1 MKNIKYIS
9 ASAGSGKTYTLT
21 KTLAEAIKKG
31 DVEPENVI
39 LTTFTKVAA
48 AEFKEKAK
56 EMLYGQGLIEE
67 ADRLDQALIGTIHSV
82 AKAFIQKYW
91 YILGLSPKINAIAE
105 NDLEFFKNQSLLNL
119 LEEEELSF
127 LNAFAE
133 EFSIKKLM
141 STRIDYDFWKTD
153 LWRILEFSKNYGI
166 TDYAAS
172 IGYSKD
178 VTASLVEAFHH
189 IKVDKDALEDI
200 LNKAKVLNE
209 AHDSENQQKI
219 RFRINSWQ
227 RNLPEADSSSFKYA
241 KESLALLEELPWD
254 ELLDDKNAFAESLGN
269 LYSSEEVR
277 NLLNKYID
285 LMFALAARWAGQYS
299 DYKKEHHLIDFSDME
314 TYFCALLDNDEVA
327 ADIKAS
333 YKYVFVDEFQDCSPM
348 QVKIFSKL
356 SDIVEHSVWV
366 GDKKQAIYAFR
377 GSDTELTSAVMDEI
391 KENEKRGL
399 NSCSTD
405 FLDKS
410 WRSLPAIVG
419 FTNAVFAYGFG
430 KTDAEGRREVCLEA
444 QRKDGE
450 GQVGFWW
457 IVDGKKEDRIKTLA
471 RNIISLINGGEKTS
485 DIAVLARKNDE
496 LRDVAA
502 ALREYK
508 VPVYIDEDGLS
519 GADTVSLVSSLLQ
532 LVADETAELPKAQIA
547 FLTEADYKL
556 GKILDDKIAFNA
568 AAKNKSPYYNEIPL
582 VKKILEGRSKYKNQ
596 SLSAMVESI
605 IIELDLYSLAKKL
618 NDAAD
623 TTKLLHAII
632 DSAAEYEAHCELM
645 HLPVSIM
652 GFVTYLGEQGLSVSG
667 STDGVQFFTYH
678 KSKGLEWKNVIILGC
693 EKDFLEEK
701 ALIKHNFFGT
711 QLVKLPQ
718 AAGDKLNPEV
728 RISLLPNLFSGNSK
742 IAAEWM
748 NKILGGERYG
758 YMVMKEIE
766 EMKRLM
772 YVAMTRPRDRLILA
786 LNGKGRNPK
795 PLVAFQKMGF
805 CVPSKF
811 DDSPCDLFGVGFPVN
826 RLPSAEP
833 EIQYSCEQAADT
845 ILCISAESKK
855 VLPLRDLQPSG
866 FQGGKVDAEICAS
879 ISPVSLEGSYDSA
892 ALGTCIH
899 DIFCVA
905 ELKSEAEIAEMVK
918 SRGFE
923 KNIPRCGEIKKSWS
937 ELTKFLCERYGK
949 AGKQFHEMAFKYQAS
964 SSQIMTGSM
973 DFVWECA
980 DGLVLVD
987 FKTFPGRK
995 EDLLDENGRY
1005 YVGKY
1010 KGQLECYRN
1019 ALESAGKK
1027 VIASLLFYPVV
1038 GVIVK
1043 L

>member
-227 RNLPEADSSSFKYA
+227 RNLPEADRSSFKYA

-419 FTNAVFAYGFG
+419 FTNVVFAYGFG
-430 KTDAEGRREVCLEA
+430 KTDAEGRR
-444 QRKDGE
+444 
-450 GQVGFWW
+450 
-457 IVDGKKEDRIKTLA
+457 
-471 RNIISLINGGEKTS
+471 
-485 DIAVLARKNDE
+485 
-496 LRDVAA
+496 
-502 ALREYK
+502 
-508 VPVYIDEDGLS
+508 
-519 GADTVSLVSSLLQ
+519 
-532 LVADETAELPKAQIA
+532 
-547 FLTEADYKL
+547 
-556 GKILDDKIAFNA
+556 
-568 AAKNKSPYYNEIPL
+568 
-582 VKKILEGRSKYKNQ
+582 
-596 SLSAMVESI
+596 
-605 IIELDLYSLAKKL
+605 
-618 NDAAD
+618 
-623 TTKLLHAII
+623 
-632 DSAAEYEAHCELM
+632 
-645 HLPVSIM
+645 
-652 GFVTYLGEQGLSVSG
+652 
-667 STDGVQFFTYH
+667 
-678 KSKGLEWKNVIILGC
+678 
-693 EKDFLEEK
+693 
-701 ALIKHNFFGT
+701 
-711 QLVKLPQ
+711 
-718 AAGDKLNPEV
+718 
-728 RISLLPNLFSGNSK
+728 
-742 IAAEWM
+742 
-748 NKILGGERYG
+748 
-758 YMVMKEIE
+758 
-766 EMKRLM
+766 
-772 YVAMTRPRDRLILA
+772 
-786 LNGKGRNPK
+786 
-795 PLVAFQKMGF
+795 
-805 CVPSKF
+805 
-811 DDSPCDLFGVGFPVN
+811 
-826 RLPSAEP
+826 
-833 EIQYSCEQAADT
+833 
-845 ILCISAESKK
+845 
-855 VLPLRDLQPSG
+855 
-866 FQGGKVDAEICAS
+866 
-879 ISPVSLEGSYDSA
+879 
-892 ALGTCIH
+892 
-899 DIFCVA
+899 
-905 ELKSEAEIAEMVK
+905 
-918 SRGFE
+918 
-923 KNIPRCGEIKKSWS
+923 
-937 ELTKFLCERYGK
+937 
-949 AGKQFHEMAFKYQAS
+949 
-964 SSQIMTGSM
+964 
-973 DFVWECA
+973 
-980 DGLVLVD
+980 
-987 FKTFPGRK
+987 
-995 EDLLDENGRY
+995 
-1005 YVGKY
+1005 
-1010 KGQLECYRN
+1010 
-1019 ALESAGKK
+1019 
-1027 VIASLLFYPVV
+1027 
-1038 GVIVK
+1038 
-1043 L
+1043 